1 MNNFGANPS
10 DLSIYSNKN
19 RGKPKVSILHYS
31 LFNIHSSLLG
41 LAQSDKPKFETV
53 IIPHF
58 PERRPAM
65 KHPAKKI
72 ALLGL
77 CTAIAMVLAWVEI
90 QLPPLVA
97 SIPGIKLG
105 LPNIAIIFILYRF
118 SWKEAAA
125 VSFVRIV
132 AVSLIFNPATLPYS
146 LAGGCL
152 SLLGMTLLK
161 KTDLLSTTG
170 VSVAGG
176 VLHNVGQILMAMLIL
191 STAGLGYYMIVLAV
205 TGVVSGIFVGLC
217 GSFAVKR
224 VRFR

>member
-1 MNNFGANPS
+1 
-10 DLSIYSNKN
+10 
-19 RGKPKVSILHYS
+19 
-31 LFNIHSSLLG
+31 
-41 LAQSDKPKFETV
+41 
-53 IIPHF
+53 
-58 PERRPAM
+58 M

-125 VSFVRIV
+125 VSFVRFV

-146 LAGGCL
+146 LAGGFL
-152 SLLGMTLLK
+152 SLLGMALLK
-161 KTDLLSTTG
+161 RTDLLSVTG

-176 VLHNVGQILMAMLIL
+176 VLHNVGQILMTMLIL

>member
-1 MNNFGANPS
+1 
-10 DLSIYSNKN
+10 
-19 RGKPKVSILHYS
+19 
-31 LFNIHSSLLG
+31 
-41 LAQSDKPKFETV
+41 
-53 IIPHF
+53 
-58 PERRPAM
+58 M

-118 SWKEAAA
+118 GWKEAAA
-125 VSFVRIV
+125 VSFVRII
-132 AVSLIFNPATLPYS
+132 AVSLLFGNPIMIAYS
-146 LAGGCL
+146 LAGGFL
-152 SLLGMTLLK
+152 SLFGMTLLK
-161 KTDLLSTTG
+161 KLNFLSPTG

-176 VLHNVGQILMAMLIL
+176 VLHNVGQVLMAMLIM
-191 STAGLGYYMIVLAV
+191 STAGLGYYLIILTV
-205 TGVVSGIFVGLC
+205 TGIVSGVFVGLC

-224 VRFR
+224 IRIR